1 MESILNITPRY
12 QETDQMGVIHHSVYA
27 IWFEMGRVEY
37 CNNIGLPFHV
47 IEDKG
52 LRLAMIDLRSKF
64 IKPAIFGQNYI
75 LKTYLTEL
83 TKVKLIFK
91 YLIFN
96 QNQELIHEGESTL
109 VWLDQSL
116 RPINVSKNY
125 NDVYQIFLK
134 EVKKPS

>member
-1 MESILNITPRY
+1 MESILKIVPRY

-37 CNNIGLPFHV
+37 CKNIGLPFHV
-47 IEDKG
+47 VEEKG
-52 LRLAMIDLRSKF
+52 LRLAMIDLKSKF
-64 IKPAIFGQNYI
+64 IKPAIFGKTYI
-75 LKTYLTEL
+75 MKTYLTEL

-96 QNQELIHEGESTL
+96 DNNELIHEGESTL

-116 RPINVSKNY
+116 KPINVAKNF

-134 EVKKPS
+134 EVKKI